1 MNNNILDCTLRDG
14 GYINNWNFDNKFINE
29 YLDLMS
35 NLNITFVEI
44 GFINNYQTYKNELVG
59 NVRHLDKKF
68 IKELSETYTNLKF
81 VVMGDFGNINYELL
95 NENIPVDMV
104 RIAFHK
110 KNFKEALE
118 ECYNIKKLGYKVSA
132 NPMAITNY
140 NEDELNELIKLSNDY
155 KIDYWYIVDSYGSLN
170 QLEVK
175 LLYEKCKSK
184 LRYSTLGIHLHN
196 NMNNAFSNYE
206 YLQNNFK
213 NDNIIIDSTL
223 YGMGR
228 GAGNLQ
234 TELVLLSKQK
244 DIEKNK
250 ILQLLTFIHI
260 NLKPYYKSN
269 YNEWGYDIDFFVSG
283 LLKIHP
289 NYVVKMRD
297 NNYTVLKIINT
308 LFYLNENYKEE
319 SKSLDLTLISNI

>member
-1 MNNNILDCTLRDG
+1 MNNKILDCTLRDG
-14 GYINNWNFDNKFINE
+14 GYINNWNFDDTFINE
-29 YLDLMS
+29 YLSLMS
-35 NLNITFVEI
+35 KLNIDFVEI

-59 NVRHLDKKF
+59 NVRHLNKKF
-68 IKELSETYTNLKF
+68 IKELSEIYTNLKF

-118 ECYNIKKLGYKVSA
+118 ECNNIKKLGYKVSA

-170 QLEVK
+170 QLDVK
-175 LLYEKCKSK
+175 LFYDNCKSK
-184 LRYSTLGIHLHN
+184 LKYSTLGIHLHN

-206 YLQNNFK
+206 YLVNNFN
-213 NDNIIIDSTL
+213 NDTIIVDSTL

-244 DIEKNK
+244 NIDKNGLSNMLK
-250 ILQLLTFIHI
+250 FIY
-260 NLKPYYKSN
+260 NRLKPYYKNS
-269 YNEWGYDIDFFVSG
+269 YNEWGYDIDFFISG

-297 NNYTVLKIINT
+297 NNYHILKIIDI
-308 LFYLNENYKEE
+308 LFYLNEHYEKE
-319 SKSLDLTLISNI
+319 SKSLDLELISKF